1 MNEEQSQR
9 VERRQRLSM
18 RGLELKAALWNCC
31 TKVGKAT
38 KIRMWE
44 AERRER
50 ERERG
55 GGRERERERL
65 SLIHISEP
73 TRRS

>member
-1 MNEEQSQR
+1 
-9 VERRQRLSM
+9 M

-38 KIRMWE
+38 KIRMWK

-50 ERERG
+50 EREREVG
-55 GGRERERERL
+55 VGRERERWWSGERERERER
-65 SLIHISEP
+65 
-73 TRRS
+73 

>member
-1 MNEEQSQR
+1 
-9 VERRQRLSM
+9 M

-50 ERERG
+50 ERERERERWG
-55 GGRERERERL
+55 SGERERERWGSGERERERERGGGL
-65 SLIHISEP
+65 SLIHI
-73 TRRS
+73 

>member
-1 MNEEQSQR
+1 
-9 VERRQRLSM
+9 M

-44 AERRER
+44 AELRER
-50 ERERG
+50 EAG
-55 GGRERERERL
+55 VGRELELENFIFQGL
-65 SLIHISEP
+65 
-73 TRRS
+73 

>member
-1 MNEEQSQR
+1 
-9 VERRQRLSM
+9 M

-44 AERRER
+44 AELRER
-50 ERERG
+50 EAG
-55 GGRERERERL
+55 VERELENFIFL
-65 SLIHISEP
+65 GL
-73 TRRS
+73 